1 MEEMNFYD
9 VMQLSAADTKQLL
22 RETNLSLQEL
32 LLQVGY
38 TDKTNFIRK
47 FKKLENVTPIQ
58 YRTAYQSK
66 IINILESD
74 GD

>member
-1 MEEMNFYD
+1 M
-9 VMQLSAADTKQLL
+9 
-22 RETNLSLQEL
+22 
-32 LLQVGY
+32 GY